1 MVKSKTQYNNSNI
14 LNFFK
19 MTNEQF
25 VEKLGIPIEKLN
37 DEIAKFNI
45 SEELDFRNNKVFRK
59 IGTK

>member
-1 MVKSKTQYNNSNI
+1 
-14 LNFFK
+14 